1 LNWKIVLKL
10 LGILFIFIGLSMVFP
25 LLWAVHFRETAPA
38 TPGAPFSPVV
48 ALLISMAISCAI
60 GAALYFVGRKPRQD
74 IFRKEG
80 LFVVGAGWL
89 LTAAVG
95 ALPYVLSGVLP
106 SGFDAYFESMSGFTT
121 TGSTVL
127 VDIEAAPKSILFWR
141 SFTHW
146 LGGMGIVVVFLAVL
160 PALGVGG
167 KQLFRSEVSNLQ
179 SESLR
184 PRIKDT
190 ALILW
195 SVYLLL
201 TVAETLLL
209 WIQGMSLFESLC
221 HTFGTLATAGFSPR
235 QESIGAY
242 HSLGVELTVI
252 VFMVIGATNFA
263 LHYQVLRGRPMNLF
277 RDVEWR
283 VFIGVLVVAIGAVT
297 INLLT
302 QARSAYPTLGRALRS
317 SSFQVTSIFTTTGFG
332 TDNFNAWPAFSKLL
346 LVLLMITGGCGGSTA
361 GGIKV
366 ARLVILVRVGLLRLE
381 KVFRPQTVRA
391 LRIGGTVLGEDVI
404 RAVTGFVILYMAV
417 VIVAALV
424 VAATGPDIVTSFTAV
439 TATINTTGPGLEKVG
454 SIENY
459 AHLAPVAKVVLS
471 LCMVLGRLE
480 LFAIL
485 VLFVPA
491 FWKTR

>member
-1 LNWKIVLKL
+1 
-10 LGILFIFIGLSMVFP
+10 
-25 LLWAVHFRETAPA
+25 
-38 TPGAPFSPVV
+38 
-48 ALLISMAISCAI
+48 
-60 GAALYFVGRKPRQD
+60 
-74 IFRKEG
+74 
-80 LFVVGAGWL
+80 
-89 LTAAVG
+89 
-95 ALPYVLSGVLP
+95 
-106 SGFDAYFESMSGFTT
+106 
-121 TGSTVL
+121 
-127 VDIEAAPKSILFWR
+127 
-141 SFTHW
+141 
-146 LGGMGIVVVFLAVL
+146 
-160 PALGVGG
+160 
-167 KQLFRSEVSNLQ
+167 
-179 SESLR
+179 
-184 PRIKDT
+184 
-190 ALILW
+190 
-195 SVYLLL
+195 
-201 TVAETLLL
+201 
-209 WIQGMSLFESLC
+209 
-221 HTFGTLATAGFSPR
+221 
-235 QESIGAY
+235 
-242 HSLGVELTVI
+242 
-252 VFMVIGATNFA
+252 
-263 LHYQVLRGRPMNLF
+263 MNLF

-283 VFIGVLVVAIGAVT
+283 VFIGVLVVAIAAVT

-302 QARSAYPTLGRALRS
+302 QAGSRYSTLGRALRS

-332 TDNFNAWPAFSKLL
+332 TDNTNAWPAFSKLL

-366 ARLVILVRVGLLRLE
+366 ARLVILVRLGLLRIE

-417 VIVAALV
+417 VITAALV

-491 FWKTR
+491 FWKTG